1 MFFLGLNLKNIF
13 SLGLSESEKSAQVK
27 FFRPDWMIAQES
39 LDFSRLES
47 PDRFQMQYF
56 KGKTEENRQHI
67 SIVSPAA
74 R

>member
-1 MFFLGLNLKNIF
+1 M
-13 SLGLSESEKSAQVK
+13 SESEKSAQAI
-27 FFRPDWMIAQES
+27 FFQPDWMIAQES

-67 SIVSPAA
+67 SIFSPAA